1 MAGAPAQRQGA
12 EARSWTLH
20 SSWHSP
26 QESQCPGTQQLQLA
40 LPPQHHRAPA
50 GSGEPPATYG
60 GASFPVVTPPC
71 QVAGDLSS
79 CHRDSGPLYRVQAH
93 RPALLSVVRG
103 PSSRSP
109 PTSVDKAGLCL
120 CRVRRRS
127 LAGVLSESGS
137 SRALG
142 PGNASFVTVLFNALM
157 FFDVN
162 FYWNL
167 NS

>member
-1 MAGAPAQRQGA
+1 MLRQEFGPSIPPGTA
-12 EARSWTLH
+12 LRRASVLGL
-20 SSWHSP
+20 SSCSWHSHL
-26 QESQCPGTQQLQLA
+26 STTG
-40 LPPQHHRAPA
+40 HRQ
-50 GSGEPPATYG
+50 GVGEPPATYG

-71 QVAGDLSS
+71 QVAGAVVPLPGDRSS

-120 CRVRRRS
+120 CLVRCRS
-127 LAGVLSESGS
+127 LAGVLSELGS

-142 PGNASFVTVLFNALM
+142 MHP
-157 FFDVN
+157 
-162 FYWNL
+162 
-167 NS
+167 